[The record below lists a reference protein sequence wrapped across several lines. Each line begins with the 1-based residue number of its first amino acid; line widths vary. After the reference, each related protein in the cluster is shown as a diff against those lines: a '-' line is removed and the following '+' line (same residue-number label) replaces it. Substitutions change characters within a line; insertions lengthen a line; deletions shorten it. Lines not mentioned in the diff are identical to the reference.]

1 EDDAAGAPGG
11 ERIGRDV
18 GAGNTGTATRGSDRG
33 REHADGRRLARA
45 VRPEQPER
53 LAGCDLEVDAL
64 DGLDS
69 TRVGLAK
76 FAHVDRWMSWHG
88 VPPLWSGRHIGRS
101 GFVSG
106 VTDAD
111 EGT

>member
-69 TRVGLAK
+69 ARVGPAE
-76 FAHVDRWMSWHG
+76 FAHVDCWISG
-88 VPPLWSGRHIGRS
+88 PGGPPL
-101 GFVSG
+101 VSG
-106 VTDAD
+106 PHHRRQRVRQW
-111 EGT
+111 G